1 MDRKLTAYAKSNPIE
16 TLKEHT
22 ERLLKNLNIFR
33 NYYENDLIKRA
44 PFVDNNLW
52 NILSTVC
59 LYHDIGKIIS
69 PFQIK
74 IRKSI
79 ISSINK
85 EIQNISNIEEIN
97 NLKEEIELL
106 EKNNKIYEDIPH
118 NLISPFFVYPVIKDF
133 ASDVKTIII
142 KSIAYHHY
150 QSKLDDMIQE
160 DFLSIHK
167 DDIEEDILHNL
178 YMLKNLIENIDFS
191 SKAYNF
197 YKRWLRNDSKGKFI
211 FIKGLLHRLDHSASA
226 HLPVEIERISN
237 PKELLLNYLQAKC
250 KKRNIQFD
258 GLKAFQKEAEKHRN
272 ENILLTASTGTGK
285 TEFAINWIGNDKA
298 FYTLPLRVSVNAM
311 YERFEKIFSGKKV
324 GLLHSDSLLYGLAKI
339 NNKFSECFSDS
350 RYENSLEKYIH
361 NVKIARQFAMPLTIT
376 TADQLFTSVFKW
388 KGYEKI
394 YATLMYSKVIL
405 DEPQCYSPDTL
416 AMIIKALEEIAELG
430 GRFCFMSATIHPFVK
445 EKLSKYCKDL
455 GPFIN
460 PENKHK
466 IRLIDQSIDTLIDK
480 IEATYNQGEKVL
492 VIANTVKKAQEL
504 YMEISGNKKLLHS
517 GFIQKDRRI
526 KERQIQDDYINNK
539 PVIWITTQ
547 IVEASLDIDYDI
559 LFTEIA
565 SIDAL
570 LQRMGRIFRGA
581 GRYIEDSNEPNVII
595 AADKPS
601 DNYYIYD
608 KEVVKQTLNALLN
621 FNNQVLRDNDKIGL
635 MDKVYGDKDNVSGF
649 YDKFDNAYEILKNG
663 FEVDS
668 SGEAKKLFRNISN
681 MTIIPLD
688 VYEAN
693 NNRMLIDNAVE
704 SISKNRGKLSEIMNA
719 LKTIN
724 DYTVSL
730 PIYKAKKVID
740 VEIKKGI
747 FLAHIDYDNDI
758 GIVFNNKIDNEYG
771 RII

>member
-1 MDRKLTAYAKSNPIE
+1 MSNEPIFAKTIRKEKYKFGE
-16 TLKEHT
+16 TLQEHT
-22 ERLLKNLNIFR
+22 NALLRNLDVLIYHYGNNIKDITEPDNIF
-33 NYYENDLIKRA
+33 EKLKTACVFHDTGKVSIK
-44 PFVDNNLW
+44 
-52 NILSTVC
+52 
-59 LYHDIGKIIS
+59 
-69 PFQIK
+69 FQ
-74 IRKSI
+74 
-79 ISSINK
+79 
-85 EIQNISNIEEIN
+85 
-97 NLKEEIELL
+97 
-106 EKNNKIYEDIPH
+106 NKIKNALKIGSLPVPEDINFEIPH
-118 NLISPFFVYPVIKDF
+118 NFLSLAFLSVDDPEIFY
-133 ASDVKTIII
+133 
-142 KSIAYHHY
+142 SIAFHH
-150 QSKLDDMIQE
+150 
-160 DFLSIHK
+160 
-167 DDIEEDILHNL
+167 NR
-178 YMLKNLIENIDFS
+178 NIDFDENYLKNVIGKDLRGKQKYLS
-191 SKAYNF
+191 WINDLGYRLPKNLWDGYFNF
-197 YKRWLRNDSKGKFI
+197 LNIYSDEYRKIKFKPS
-211 FIKGLLHRLDHSASA
+211 FILLKGLLHRLDHSASA
-226 HLPVEIERISN
+226 HLPVEIERISDS
-237 PKELLLNYLQAKC
+237 KELLLNYLQIKC

-258 GLKAFQKEAEKHRN
+258 GLKPFQKEAEKHKN

-311 YERFEKIFSGKKV
+311 YERFEKIFSDKKV
-324 GLLHSDSLLYGLAKI
+324 GLLHSDSLLYGLDKI
-339 NNKFSECFSDS
+339 NNKFSECFTDS
-350 RYENSLEKYIH
+350 GYDSSLEEYIH

-430 GRFCFMSATIHPFVK
+430 GKFCFMSATIHPFVR
-445 EKLSKYCKDL
+445 EKLSKYCKNL

-480 IEATYNQGEKVL
+480 IEAAYNQGGKVL

-504 YMEISGNKKLLHS
+504 YTEISGNKKLLHS

-581 GRYIEDSNEPNVII
+581 GRYIEDSNEPNIII
-595 AADKPS
+595 ATDKPS

-608 KEVVKQTLNALLN
+608 KDVVSQTLYALSQ
-621 FNNQVLRDNDKIGL
+621 FDNQVLCDNDKIGL
-635 MDKVYGDKDNVSGF
+635 MDKVYGDKDKIAEF
-649 YDKFDNAYEILKNG
+649 YKKFDNAYELLENG

-668 SGEAKKLFRNISN
+668 SKKAQKLFRNISN

-747 FLAHIDYDNDI
+747 FLARIDYNNDI
-758 GIVFNNKIDNEYG
+758 GIVFNNKIDDEYG